1 MTYCC
6 VIFREIAELH
16 KSVAA
21 KESQIKDL
29 KQENEAQLKEELQM
43 ALEKKSKEALRD
55 ADHLTNQVH
64 F

>member
-1 MTYCC
+1 M
-6 VIFREIAELH
+6 
-16 KSVAA
+16 AA